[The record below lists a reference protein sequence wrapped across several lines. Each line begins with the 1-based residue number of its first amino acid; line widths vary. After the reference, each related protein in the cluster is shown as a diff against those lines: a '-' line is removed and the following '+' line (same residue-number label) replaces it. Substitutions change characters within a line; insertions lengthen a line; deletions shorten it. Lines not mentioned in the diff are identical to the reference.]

1 MTDFEKNA
9 KVYMEAIKA
18 KQDKQLPAKDVD
30 IPFLSVSNSTKLVFL
45 NHALDAAAIDPMTA
59 TEADYKVYPLLKA
72 EGVITADGVQTEM
85 IRRPAKG
92 EKCVIDWLN
101 ITMQACTFEN
111 QKTTEQVHET
121 FRQSAL
127 IDNVSDVLKDIL
139 GFSIENEN
147 KSGRNFYE
155 RSYTLEH
162 NAGIVCIGGQN
173 DTVLI
178 SLNGIGC
185 TYAKLGWEAHLQ
197 AWLDLFCQEPKIT
210 RIDLAHDD
218 LYGEYTSIDWF
229 NEQHTIGGFT
239 NGGRPP
245 SVEWRGDWKK
255 PNGKGRSLY
264 IGSRDSSKF
273 TRIYEKG
280 KQLGDKD
287 SLWLRTEVEYKSR
300 DIFIPLEVLTNPS
313 QFFLASYPC
322 FHIFDGQTDI
332 SKFERIEKQD
342 LMTFDQAIDILKNQY
357 GRYLYFFRQVYDDD
371 SALLDI
377 LTDIKNKAVPER
389 IDPLTIPKLSH

>member
-9 KVYMEAIKA
+9 KVYMAGLKA
-18 KQDKQLPAKDVD
+18 KQDKQLPSKDVV
-30 IPFLSVSNSTKLVFL
+30 IPFLSVANSSKQVFL
-45 NHALDAAAIDPMTA
+45 NPALDATVLNPVTA
-59 TEADYKVYPLLKA
+59 TAADYKVYPLLNTC
-72 EGVITADGVQTEM
+72 GVITADGLQTEM
-85 IRRPAKG
+85 IRRPADG
-92 EKCVIDWLN
+92 EKCVIDWLSV
-101 ITMQACTFEN
+101 TMQAATFEN
-111 QKTTEQVHET
+111 NRTSEQVHES

-127 IDNVSDVLKDIL
+127 IDNVSTVLHDIFGL
-139 GFSIENEN
+139 AIDKEN

-155 RSYTLEH
+155 RSYTLDH
-162 NAGIVCIGGQN
+162 NAGFVCIGGQN
-173 DTVLI
+173 DTIMI
-178 SLNGIGC
+178 SINGVGC
-185 TYAKLGWEAHLQ
+185 TYGKQGWEAHFN
-197 AWLDLFCQEPKIT
+197 AWLNLFCQEPKIT

-280 KQLGDKD
+280 KQLGDKN

-300 DIFIPLEVLTNPS
+300 DIFIPLDVLTNPS

-322 FHIFDGQTDI
+322 FHIFDGQTDVN
-332 SKFERIEKQD
+332 KFDRVEKQN
-342 LMTFDQAIDILKNQY
+342 LMTFDQAVEILKNQY
-357 GRYLYFFRQVYDDD
+357 GRYLHFFRQVYDDD
-371 SALLDI
+371 TALLDL

>member
-1 MTDFEKNA
+1 MTDFDKNA
-9 KVYMEAIKA
+9 QAYMAGLKA
-18 KQDKQLPAKDVD
+18 KQDKKLPSKDVV
-30 IPFLSVSNSTKLVFL
+30 IPFLSVANSVKQVFL
-45 NHALDAAAIDPMTA
+45 NPALDATVLNPVTA
-59 TEADYKVYPLLKA
+59 TAADYKVYPLLNTD
-72 EGVITADGVQTEM
+72 GVITADGLQTEM
-85 IRRPAKG
+85 IRRPAEG
-92 EKCVIDWLN
+92 EKCVIDWLSV
-101 ITMQACTFEN
+101 TMQAATFEN
-111 QKTTEQVHET
+111 DRTSEQVHES

-127 IDNVSDVLKDIL
+127 IDNVSTVLHDIFGL
-139 GFSIENEN
+139 GIDKEN

-162 NAGIVCIGGQN
+162 NAGFVCIGGQN
-173 DTVLI
+173 DTIMI
-178 SLNGIGC
+178 SINGVGC
-185 TYAKLGWEAHLQ
+185 TYGKQGWEGHFN
-197 AWLDLFCQEPKIT
+197 AWLNLFCQEPKIT

-245 SVEWRGDWKK
+245 AVEWRGDWKK

-264 IGSRDSSKF
+264 VGSRDSSKF

-280 KQLGDKD
+280 RQLGDKN

-300 DIFIPLEVLTNPS
+300 DIFIPLDVLTNPS

-322 FHIFDGQTDI
+322 FHIFDGQTDV
-332 SKFERIEKQD
+332 SKFERVEKQN
-342 LMTFDQAIDILKNQY
+342 LMTFDQAVEILKNQY
-357 GRYLYFFRQVYDDD
+357 GRYLHFFRQVYDDD
-371 SALLDI
+371 TALLDL

>member
-9 KVYMEAIKA
+9 KAYREAIKA
-18 KQDKQLPAKDVD
+18 EQDMKLPAKTVD
-30 IPFLSVSNSTKLVFL
+30 IPFLSVANSPKLVFL
-45 NHALDAAAIDPMTA
+45 NPALDASIVDPRTV
-59 TEADYKVYPLLKA
+59 TEADYKVYPLLNTC
-72 EGVITADGVQTEM
+72 GVITADGLQTEM
-85 IRRPAKG
+85 IRRPAEG
-92 EKCVIDWLN
+92 EKCVIDWLSV
-101 ITMQACTFEN
+101 TMQASTFEN
-111 QKTTEQVHET
+111 NRTSEQVHES

-127 IDNVSDVLKDIL
+127 IDNVSDVLQDIF
-139 GFSIENEN
+139 GFGIDREN
-147 KSGRNFYE
+147 KTGRNFYE

-162 NAGIVCIGGQN
+162 NAGFVCIGGQN
-173 DTVLI
+173 DTIMI
-178 SLNGIGC
+178 SINGVGC
-185 TYAKLGWEAHLQ
+185 TYGKQGWEAHFN
-197 AWLDLFCQEPKIT
+197 AWLNLYCQEPKIT

-245 SVEWRGDWKK
+245 SVEFRGDWKK

-280 KQLGDKD
+280 RQLGDKD

-300 DIFIPLEVLTNPS
+300 DIFIPLEVLINPS
-313 QFFLASYPC
+313 QYFLASYPC
-322 FHIFDGQTDI
+322 FHIFDGQANI
-332 SKFERIEKQD
+332 NKFERVEKQD

-357 GRYLYFFRQVYDDD
+357 GRYLHFFRQVYDDD
-371 SALLDI
+371 SALLDV

-389 IDPLTIPKLSH
+389 INPLTIPKLSH

>member
-1 MTDFEKNA
+1 MTDFDKNA
-9 KVYMEAIKA
+9 KAYMEAIKA
-18 KQDKQLPAKDVD
+18 KQDMKLPKADVV
-30 IPFLSVSNSTKLVFL
+30 IPFYSVANSSKQVLL
-45 NHALDAAAIDPMTA
+45 NPALDASAIDPRTA
-59 TEADYKVYPLLKA
+59 TEADYKVYPLLNTY
-72 EGVITADGVQTEM
+72 GVITADGLQTEM

-92 EKCVIDWLN
+92 EKCVIDWLSV
-101 ITMQACTFEN
+101 TMQAYTFEN
-111 QKTTEQVHET
+111 DRTSDQVHES

-127 IDNVSDVLKDIL
+127 IDNVSHVLHDIF
-139 GFSIENEN
+139 GFGIDNEN

-162 NAGIVCIGGQN
+162 NAGFVCIGGQN
-173 DTVLI
+173 DTIMI
-178 SLNGIGC
+178 SINGVGC
-185 TYAKLGWEAHLQ
+185 TYGKEGWEAHFN
-197 AWLDLFCQEPKIT
+197 AWLNLFCQEPKIT

-218 LYGEYTSIDWF
+218 LYGEYTNIDWF

-245 SVEWRGDWKK
+245 SVEFRGDWKK

-280 KQLGDKD
+280 RQLGDKD
-287 SLWLRTEVEYKSR
+287 SQWLRTEVEYKSR

-313 QFFLASYPC
+313 QYFLASYPC
-322 FHIFDGQTDI
+322 FHIFDGQVDV
-332 SKFERIEKQD
+332 SKFDRVEKQD
-342 LMTFDQAIDILKNQY
+342 LMTFQQAIDILKNQY
-357 GRYLYFFRQVYDDD
+357 GRYLYFFRHVYDDD
-371 SALLDI
+371 AVLLDL

>member
-9 KVYMEAIKA
+9 KVYMAGLKA
-18 KQDKQLPAKDVD
+18 KQDKQLPSKDVV
-30 IPFLSVSNSTKLVFL
+30 IPFLSVANSSKQVFL
-45 NHALDAAAIDPMTA
+45 NPALDATVLNPVTA
-59 TEADYKVYPLLKA
+59 TAADYKLYPLLKA

-85 IRRPAKG
+85 IRRPAEG
-92 EKCVIDWLN
+92 EKCVIDWLSV
-101 ITMQACTFEN
+101 TMQSATFEN
-111 QKTTEQVHET
+111 DRTSEQVHES

-127 IDNVSDVLKDIL
+127 IDNVSHVLQDIF
-139 GFSIENEN
+139 GFGIDKEN

-162 NAGIVCIGGQN
+162 NAGFVCIGGQN
-173 DTVLI
+173 DTIMI
-178 SLNGIGC
+178 SINGTGC
-185 TYAKLGWEAHLQ
+185 TYGKQGWEGHFN
-197 AWLDLFCQEPKIT
+197 AWLNLFCQEPKIT

-264 IGSRDSSKF
+264 VGSRDSSKF

-280 KQLGDKD
+280 RQLGDKN

-313 QFFLASYPC
+313 EYFLASYPC
-322 FHIFDGQTDI
+322 FHIFDGQIDV
-332 SKFERIEKQD
+332 SKFERIEKQN
-342 LMTFDQAIDILKNQY
+342 LMTFDQAVEILKHQY
-357 GRYLYFFRQVYDDD
+357 GRYLHFFRQVYDDD
-371 SALLDI
+371 TVLLDL